1 MQREQSCR
9 EAVLRQMKQMAK
21 SRPNDVVKLAFLDE
35 EQLGEI
41 DKLDLMML
49 SELKRTG
56 NGGVEVKLNDR
67 LKTLERILELLDRY
81 RVRACYYG
89 HLLEL
94 LDGGPEEKARALY
107 QALENGAEQ
116 KDGA

>member
-9 EAVLRQMKQMAK
+9 EAVLRQMKQMAN

-67 LKTLERILELLDRY
+67 LKTLERILELLD
-81 RVRACYYG
+81 
-89 HLLEL
+89 
-94 LDGGPEEKARALY
+94 GGPEEKARALY

>member
-35 EQLGEI
+35 EQLCEI

-67 LKTLERILELLDRY
+67 LKTLERILELLD
-81 RVRACYYG
+81 
-89 HLLEL
+89 
-94 LDGGPEEKARALY
+94 GGPEEKARALY

>member
-1 MQREQSCR
+1 
-9 EAVLRQMKQMAK
+9 
-21 SRPNDVVKLAFLDE
+21 
-35 EQLGEI
+35 
-41 DKLDLMML
+41 ML

-67 LKTLERILELLDRY
+67 LKTLERILELLD
-81 RVRACYYG
+81 
-89 HLLEL
+89 
-94 LDGGPEEKARALY
+94 GGREEKARALY

>member
-41 DKLDLMML
+41 DKRDLMML

-67 LKTLERILELLDRY
+67 LKTLERILELLD
-81 RVRACYYG
+81 
-89 HLLEL
+89 
-94 LDGGPEEKARALY
+94 GGPEEKARALY

>member
-1 MQREQSCR
+1 
-9 EAVLRQMKQMAK
+9 MKQMAK

-67 LKTLERILELLDRY
+67 LKTLERILELLD
-81 RVRACYYG
+81 
-89 HLLEL
+89 
-94 LDGGPEEKARALY
+94 GGPEEKARALY

>member
-49 SELKRTG
+49 SELKPTG

-67 LKTLERILELLDRY
+67 LKTLERI
-81 RVRACYYG
+81 
-89 HLLEL
+89 LEL

>member
-9 EAVLRQMKQMAK
+9 DAVLRQMRQMAK

-35 EQLGEI
+35 ERLGEI

-67 LKTLERILELLDRY
+67 LKTLERILELLD
-81 RVRACYYG
+81 
-89 HLLEL
+89 
-94 LDGGPEEKARALY
+94 GGPEEKARALY

>member
-67 LKTLERILELLDRY
+67 LKTLERILELLD
-81 RVRACYYG
+81 
-89 HLLEL
+89 
-94 LDGGPEEKARALY
+94 GGPEEKARALY

>member
-1 MQREQSCR
+1 M
-9 EAVLRQMKQMAK
+9 
-21 SRPNDVVKLAFLDE
+21 
-35 EQLGEI
+35 GEI

-67 LKTLERILELLDRY
+67 LKTLERILELLD
-81 RVRACYYG
+81 
-89 HLLEL
+89 
-94 LDGGPEEKARALY
+94 GGPEEKARALY